1 MKKLLFVFM
10 ILCCCC
16 GFAQSIKLSKPT
28 LDTAQ
33 PSDLDDI
40 AILHFENNLTDAC
53 EFLTWN
59 LSTGLNP
66 FFSENAAKF
75 GDYGLRS
82 AGSNTNAWSFNGF
95 SGGID
100 FGIGTGD
107 FTLEY
112 WLRASAIS
120 VFSPNAKYLFLI
132 IDFDNY
138 RLRMYYE
145 KTATTTYLQPYAFVS
160 GEELYFSNQERSSD
174 WVHVCY
180 ERHSGVLRAYI
191 DGVFLG
197 ASAGNLGTAS
207 INTIGFSFFRVGNV
221 YLQFE
226 FDIDELR
233 ISRAARYGTG
243 NNNFTPP
250 SAPFGKITGGKIGF
264 KPALSGKNNRISITE
279 AMP

>member
-1 MKKLLFVFM
+1 MKKLLFVFV

-16 GFAQSIKLSKPT
+16 GFAQQIKLSQSF
-28 LDTAQ
+28 LDTTVPGDAN
-33 PSDLDDI
+33 DLS
-40 AILHFENNLTDAC
+40 ILHFENNLTDAC
-53 EFLTWN
+53 GFLTWN

-82 AGSNTNAWSFNGF
+82 ADSNTNAWSFTGF

-112 WLRASAIS
+112 WLRAGAMS
-120 VFSPNAKYLFLI
+120 VFSPSAKYLFLI
-132 IDFDNY
+132 TDFDNY

-197 ASAGNLGTAS
+197 ASSGNLGTAS
-207 INTIGFSFFRVGNV
+207 INTIGFSFYRVGNV

-243 NNNFTPP
+243 SNNFTPP
-250 SAPFGKITGGKIGF
+250 TRAIGVE
-264 KPALSGKNNRISITE
+264 KPMEIKLSDGEIKF
-279 AMP
+279 